1 MEKKLTDLEFHSRTR
16 MLIGEKAL
24 ERVIASHVAVFGL
37 GGVGGGVLE
46 GLARAGVGRL
56 TLVDFDR
63 VSESNINRQL
73 IADISTVGMLKTDA
87 ARERLV
93 RINPNIEI
101 ITHELFYS
109 EENADQIDL
118 SGVDYIVDAIDSV
131 RSKVALI
138 TRAKREGIPIISC
151 MGTGNRV
158 DALSFEIKDVY
169 ETSGCPLARVM
180 RHELRKN
187 GIDSLKVLCSA
198 SDVYRTPDTD
208 ASFADREKRPPA
220 SISYVPPVVGFIIAG
235 EVIKHIAQIK

>member
-1 MEKKLTDLEFHSRTR
+1 MEKKLTDLEMHSRTR

-37 GGVGGGVLE
+37 GGVGGGALE
-46 GLARAGVGRL
+46 GLARAGVGRM
-56 TLVDFDR
+56 TIVDFDR

-73 IADISTVGMLKTDA
+73 IADLSTVGMLKTDA
-87 ARERLV
+87 ARKRLYG
-93 RINPNIEI
+93 INPNLEI
-101 ITHELFYS
+101 ISHELFYN

-138 TRAKREGIPIISC
+138 IRAKREGIPIISC

-187 GIDSLKVLCSA
+187 GIDSLKVLCSS
-198 SDVYRTPDTD
+198 SDVYKAPEMGTVSEEDG
-208 ASFADREKRPPA
+208 KRPPA
-220 SISYVPPVVGFIIAG
+220 SISYVPPVAGFIIAG